1 MKTTIQRP
9 SIFLRLFL
17 SHLLMLLFSFG
28 VGLFVFDALFAPGLR
43 PFLQRSPSILIPAV
57 LALIGVAG
65 LLAVWTATSITHPLE
80 RLVNSIGN
88 EDAAAELEDIAAS
101 APLEIA
107 ELAQALHA
115 SPRVSEPPVDMSAE
129 QSDVPTSDGDETS
142 SGYDS
147 DSPAGADDSGSP
159 LTPPPPSDNDRH

>member
-1 MKTTIQRP
+1 MKTPIQRP

-65 LLAVWTATSITHPLE
+65 LLAVWTATSLTHPLE
-80 RLVNSIGN
+80 RLVNSIGD
-88 EDAAAELEDIAAS
+88 EDAATELEDIAAS

-115 SPRVSEPPVDMSAE
+115 SRQIAELPEEMSAE
-129 QSDVPTSDGDETS
+129 QSAAPASAGDETS
-142 SGYDS
+142 SGSDSDNAAGPADS
-147 DSPAGADDSGSP
+147 DSPD
-159 LTPPPPSDNDRH
+159 TPPPPSDNDRH